1 MDTPTPNP
9 AFDTPPTPTLTNASH
24 DPALRS
30 WVASANDGV
39 TDFPIQNLPY
49 GRLRPAGSDEP
60 WRIGVAIG
68 DQVLDLLLAAERSS
82 WSDEVEPLLEP
93 LAAGDLNAFMALGA
107 SAWHQMRA
115 ALSAALAEGSAQ
127 QPSLQACLLPQ
138 AACEMALPCRIGD
151 YTDFYAGIHHATT
164 IGKLFRPDNPLLPNY
179 KWVPIGYH
187 GRASSIGLGGPVRR
201 PAGQLKSAD
210 EAPTFGPCR
219 RLDYELEVGAFV
231 GRGNAQGEPVAL
243 DDAEDA
249 LFGLVLL
256 NDWSARDIQAW
267 EYQPLGPFL
276 AKSFASSISP
286 WIVTMEA
293 LAPFRRPFTRPAGD
307 PQPLPYLD
315 GAFNREAGQ
324 IDMQLEAWL
333 QTAAMRA
340 AGQPALRLSQSNL
353 SDAYWTWA
361 QMLAHHTSNGCNLQA
376 GDLLG
381 SGTLSGPSDDA
392 RASLME
398 LSAGGQRPITLPGG
412 ESRSFLQD
420 GDTVTLRAYCQ
431 QPGAV
436 RIGLS
441 EVSGT
446 IVG

>member
-1 MDTPTPNP
+1 MR
-9 AFDTPPTPTLTNASH
+9 TLTNATH

-30 WVASANDGV
+30 WVGSANDG
-39 TDFPIQNLPY
+39 TSDFPIQNLPY
-49 GRLRPAGSDEP
+49 GRFRRAGSDEP

-68 DQVLDLLLAAERSS
+68 DQVLDLRLASEQAPWADDLQPLLA
-82 WSDEVEPLLEP
+82 P
-93 LAAGDLNAFMALGA
+93 LAAGDLNAFMALG
-107 SAWHQMRA
+107 SEAWSRMRA
-115 ALSAALAEGSAQ
+115 ALSTAFAEDSV
-127 QPSLQACLLPQ
+127 QAPFLELCLLPQ

-151 YTDFYAGIHHATT
+151 YTDFYSGIHHATT

-187 GRASSIGLGGPVRR
+187 GRSSSIGLSGVVKR
-201 PAGQLKSAD
+201 PRGQTL
-210 EAPTFGPCR
+210 APGAQAPAFGPSAK
-219 RLDYELEVGAFV
+219 LDYELEVGAFV
-231 GRGNAQGEPVAL
+231 GRANALGEPVAM
-243 DDAEDA
+243 DAAEEA

-256 NDWSARDIQAW
+256 NDWSARDLQAW

-276 AKSFASSISP
+276 AKNFASSISP

-293 LAPFRRPFTRPAGD
+293 LAPFRRPFTRPEGD

-315 GAFNREAGQ
+315 GAFNRQAGA
-324 IDMQLEAWL
+324 IDIVLEAWL
-333 QTAAMRA
+333 QSAAMRA
-340 AGQPALRLSQSNL
+340 AGQPALRLSRSNM

-361 QMLAHHTSNGCNLQA
+361 QMLTHHASNGCNLQP

-381 SGTLSGPSDDA
+381 SGTLSGADDDG
-392 RASLME
+392 RGSLME
-398 LSAGGQRPITLPGG
+398 LSANGRTPIALPGG

-420 GDTVTLRAYCQ
+420 GDTLTLRAYCR

-436 RIGLS
+436 RIGFG